1 MVTRTTTPSGFRV
14 AGLSV
19 LLAGVLA
26 SPAGAQVQA
35 GRIVGTVRDP
45 QLALVPR
52 AAVTVTSSATGLS
65 VNVATNERGEYVVTP
80 VSPGRYQ
87 VSVAGQGFQTAVVN
101 GVEVPIG
108 QSVRVDVELK
118 VGALSEATEVTAAVP
133 LLDTESGSLGHNV
146 TNTQIVDLPL
156 NGRSFYELARLTPG
170 AAGLP
175 GGASVVP
182 IRANFINGTAIS
194 GVRGSQL
201 TFQIDGVDV
210 TDHHQGGSYI
220 QTSVDAL
227 QEFKVQ
233 QSAYSAEF
241 SQAGGMLNA
250 ATKSGGSEFHGGLFE
265 FLRNDRF
272 DAADFFVRQKQKLDR
287 HQFGGTLGG
296 PLVKGKTFF
305 FLSYEGTRES
315 RALPVNLTVA
325 SAAMK
330 TGDFSGIRNRIYD
343 PLTGQPFPG
352 NVIPA
357 SRLSPQALYFAR
369 LIPDPNTSTGTHA
382 WSADRTL
389 DADQF
394 TVRVDH
400 SLSAKHKIFVRYSF
414 HDNRMDD
421 PSSNLGAPYLAYPA
435 LGSAHLHTRGQNMV
449 AAATSTLSPTLLN
462 EFRFSYLPQVVDLE
476 PFGLGTNYL
485 EEAGVKGFEETGR
498 PGVVGSF
505 PDFTWSGYSSMSGS
519 AFDQRPKT
527 QDLKVFEWT
536 DNITHIRGRH
546 ILKAGT
552 KIRRWLPHFTDSK
565 QYQGIWAFNGFA
577 TQNPASP
584 TGTGDAFADFML
596 GMPRQVTRSFPA
608 DTFGGQATYSHFY
621 VQDDLKVNSR
631 LSLNLGLRYEY
642 SPWASGYRGQVGTF
656 DPASP
661 RPIIVASESDQIDL
675 GSQFSGPSAYALF
688 RNLIQTSS
696 QAGLPLSITST
707 DKTQFGPRFGFAWR
721 PFGDKTV
728 LRGGYGLFFEQENTD
743 GRVNNNMVPFRLDET
758 GINDLT
764 QRRTMA
770 DFFRGRALT
779 TSAAPTIGATATK
792 MKMGRNH
799 HFNVGVQQQVSAST
813 VLEVN
818 YVGNIGQHL
827 NGTTN
832 INIPEPRAGGVQAR
846 RPYPLFGNILYFD
859 TNMSNTYHS
868 LQTTLVRRTAKGLWY
883 MASYTFSKSITT
895 QNNPSV
901 GGNTGREKAI
911 SGFDIPHNLALSA
924 GWELPVGRGKRF
936 LGDTSGATQALLG
949 GWQMQAILILRSGR
963 PFTPTISA
971 DRANTGVGGQRPNR
985 LGSGQV
991 DNPTV
996 EKWFDPAAFALPA
1009 QFTYGDTGA
1018 NILREGSYRN
1028 LDFSVFKR
1036 FGDKLEFRAE
1046 CFNLTNTPSFNGPA
1060 TAIDTATAGRV
1071 TSTFSTPRQFQFG
1084 LKFNF

>member
-1 MVTRTTTPSGFRV
+1 MGSHGSTRHGSNV
-14 AGLSV
+14 ARLT
-19 LLAGVLA
+19 LLLTAVLA
-26 SPAGAQVQA
+26 VPAWSQVQS
-35 GRIVGTVRDP
+35 GRIVGNVRDA
-45 QLALVPR
+45 QQAVVPR
-52 AAVTVTSSATGLS
+52 ATVTVTSATTGEAA
-65 VNVATNERGEYVVTP
+65 NVTTNDRGDYVLTP
-80 VSPGRYQ
+80 VDPGVYR
-87 VSVAGQGFQTAVVN
+87 VSVALQGFQTAVVN

-118 VGALSEATEVTAAVP
+118 VGALTETTEATAAVP
-133 LLDTESGSLGHNV
+133 LLDTESGTLGHQI
-146 TNTQIVDLPL
+146 TNTQLVDLPL

-194 GVRGSQL
+194 GIRGSQL

-227 QEFKVQ
+227 QEYKVQ

-250 ATKSGGSEFHGGLFE
+250 ATKSGGSEFHGGAFE
-265 FLRNDRF
+265 FLRNDVF
-272 DAADFFVRQKQKLDR
+272 DAADYFVKQKQELNR

-296 PLVKGKTFF
+296 PIVAGKTFF
-305 FLSYEGTRES
+305 FVSYEGIRES
-315 RALPVNLTVA
+315 RALPVNLTVGT
-325 SAAMK
+325 AAMK
-330 TGDFSGIRNRIYD
+330 RGDFSAIRNRIYD

-352 NVIPA
+352 NIIPA
-357 SRLSPQALYFAR
+357 SRLSPQAQYFNQY
-369 LIPDPNTSTGTHA
+369 IPDPNTSAGTYA
-382 WSADRTL
+382 WSADRKL
-389 DADQF
+389 SADQV
-394 TVRVDH
+394 TLRVDH
-400 SLSAKHKIFVRYSF
+400 TLTEKHKVFVRYSF

-421 PSSNLGAPYLAYPA
+421 PSSNLGAPYLAYP
-435 LGSAHLHTRGQNMV
+435 GIGDAHLHTRGQNIV
-449 AAATSTLSPTLLN
+449 AALTSTLRPTVLN

-485 EEAGVKGFEETGR
+485 QEANIRGFEETGR

-505 PDFTWSGYSSMSGS
+505 PDFSWTGYSNMNGS

-536 DNITHIRGRH
+536 DNLTWIRGRH
-546 ILKAGT
+546 ILKGGV

-565 QYQGIWAFNGFA
+565 QYQGVWAFNGFA

-584 TGTGDAFADFML
+584 GGTGDAFADFML

-608 DTFGGQATYSHFY
+608 DVFGGQATYWHFY
-621 VQDDLKVNSR
+621 AQDDFKVNGR
-631 LSLNLGLRYEY
+631 LSLNLGLRYEL

-656 DPASP
+656 DPTSS
-661 RPIIVASESDQIDL
+661 RPIIVASETDEIDL
-675 GSQFSGPSAYALF
+675 GAQFAGPSAYALF
-688 RNLIQTSS
+688 QRYIQTSS
-696 QAGLPLSITST
+696 QAGIPLSITAT
-707 DKTQFGPRFGFAWR
+707 DKTQFGPRFGFAFSVTDR
-721 PFGDKTV
+721 TI

-764 QRRTMA
+764 QKRTMA
-770 DFFRGRALT
+770 DFFQGKPLT
-779 TSAAPTIGATATK
+779 TSAAPTIGGTPTS

-799 HFNVGVQQQVSAST
+799 HFNVGVQQQVSPST

-827 NGTTN
+827 NGVSN
-832 INIPEPRAGGVQAR
+832 INIPTPAAGGVQAR
-846 RPYPLFGNILYFD
+846 RPFPQFGNIMYFD
-859 TNMSNTYHS
+859 TNMDNTYHS
-868 LQTTLVRRTAKGLWY
+868 LQASLARRASKGLWY
-883 MASYTFSKSITT
+883 MVSYTWSKSITT
-895 QNNPSV
+895 QNTAAV

-911 SGFDIPHNLALSA
+911 SIFDIPHNLAVSA
-924 GWELPVGRGKRF
+924 GWEIPVGRGKRF
-936 LGDTSGATQALLG
+936 LGDAGGVTQALLG
-949 GWQMQAILILRSGR
+949 GWQMQAILILRTGR
-963 PFTPTISA
+963 PFTPTIGA

-985 LGSGQV
+985 LGSGEL
-991 DNPTV
+991 DNPTP
-996 EKWFDPAAFALPA
+996 ERWFDTAAFALPA
-1009 QFTYGDTGA
+1009 QFTYGDSGA
-1018 NILREGSYRN
+1018 FILREGSFRN

-1036 FGDKLEFRAE
+1036 IGSHLEFRIE
-1046 CFNLTNTPSFNGPA
+1046 CFNLTNTPSFNAPA

-1071 TSTFSTPRQFQFG
+1071 TSTLSTPRQFQFG

>member
-1 MVTRTTTPSGFRV
+1 V
-14 AGLSV
+14 A
-19 LLAGVLA
+19 LAV
-26 SPAGAQVQA
+26 PAWSQVQS
-35 GRIVGTVRDP
+35 GRIVGTVRDA
-45 QLALVPR
+45 QQASVPR
-52 AAVTVTSSATGLS
+52 ATVTVTSSATGQS
-65 VNVATNERGEYVVTP
+65 AVVTSNDRGDYVLTP
-80 VSPGRYQ
+80 VNPGSYR
-87 VSVAGQGFQTAVVN
+87 VTVAMQGFQTAVVN
-101 GVEVPIG
+101 AVAVPVG
-108 QSVRVDVELK
+108 QSVRVDVELQL
-118 VGALSEATEVTAAVP
+118 GALSETTEATAAAP
-133 LLDTESGSLGHNV
+133 LLDTESGTLGHQV

-265 FLRNDRF
+265 FYRNDVL
-272 DAADFFVRQKQKLDR
+272 DAADYFVKQKQELDR

-296 PLVKGKTFF
+296 PLVAGKTFF

-315 RALPVNLTVA
+315 RALPVNLTVG

-330 TGDFSGIRNRIYD
+330 RGDFSSVRNRIYD

-352 NVIPA
+352 NIIPT
-357 SRLSPQALYFAR
+357 SRLSPQAQYFNQY
-369 LIPDPNTSTGTHA
+369 IPDPNTSSGTYA
-382 WSADRTL
+382 WSADREL
-389 DADQF
+389 RADQF
-394 TVRVDH
+394 TLRIDH
-400 SLSAKHKIFVRYSF
+400 TLSEKHKMFVRYSF

-421 PSSNLGAPYLAYPA
+421 PSSNLGAPYLAYPGIGA
-435 LGSAHLHTRGQNMV
+435 AHLHTRGQNLV
-449 AAATSTLSPTLLN
+449 AAVTSTFSPTVLN

-485 EEAGVKGFEETGR
+485 QEAGILGFEETGR

-505 PDFTWSGYSSMSGS
+505 PDFTWSGYSNMSGS

-527 QDLKVFEWT
+527 QDLKVLELT
-536 DNITHIRGRH
+536 DNVTLIRGRH
-546 ILKAGT
+546 ILKGGV

-565 QYQGIWAFNGFA
+565 QYQGVWAFNGFA

-608 DTFGGQATYSHFY
+608 DTFGGQATYWHFY
-621 VQDDLKVNSR
+621 AQDDIKVNSR
-631 LSLNLGLRYEY
+631 LSLNLGLRYEL

-656 DPASP
+656 DPSSS
-661 RPIIVASESDQIDL
+661 RPIIVASETDQIDL
-675 GSQFSGPSAYALF
+675 ASQFAGPSAYALF
-688 RNLIQTSS
+688 RQYIQTSS
-696 QAGLPLSITST
+696 QAGLPLSITAT
-707 DKTQFGPRFGFAWR
+707 DKAQFGPRFGFAWSLTDR
-721 PFGDKTV
+721 TV
-728 LRGGYGLFFEQENTD
+728 LRGGYGIFFEQENTD

-758 GINDLT
+758 GINDLS
-764 QRRTMA
+764 QKRTMA
-770 DFFRGRALT
+770 DFFNGKPLT
-779 TSAAPTIGATATK
+779 TTAAPTIGATPTA

-799 HFNVGVQQQVSAST
+799 HFNLGAQRQLSSST
-813 VLEVN
+813 VLELN

-827 NGTTN
+827 NGVSN
-832 INIPEPRAGGVQAR
+832 INIPTPAAGGVQAR
-846 RPYPLFGNILYFD
+846 RPYPQFGNIMYFD

-868 LQTTLVRRTAKGLWY
+868 LQASFARRASRGLWY
-883 MASYTFSKSITT
+883 MASYTWSKSITT
-895 QNNPSV
+895 QKVAAV
-901 GGNTGREKAI
+901 GGNTGNEKAI
-911 SGFDIPHNLALSA
+911 SLFDIPHNLALSA

-936 LGDTSGATQALLG
+936 LGDAGGGTEALLG

-963 PFTPTISA
+963 PFTPTIAA

-985 LGSGQV
+985 LGSGAL
-991 DNPTV
+991 DDPTPDR
-996 EKWFDPAAFALPA
+996 WFDPSAFAVPA
-1009 QFTYGDTGA
+1009 QFSYGDSGG
-1018 NILREGSYRN
+1018 NILREGSFRN
-1028 LDFSVFKR
+1028 LDFSLFKR
-1036 FGDKLEFRAE
+1036 IGSHFELRLE
-1046 CFNLTNTPSFNGPA
+1046 CFNLTNTPSFNAPA

-1071 TSTFSTPRQFQFG
+1071 TSTLSVPRQFQFG

>member
-1 MVTRTTTPSGFRV
+1 MATRASIPQALGLA
-14 AGLSV
+14 AGLCM
-19 LLAGVLA
+19 LLAAATPV
-26 SPAGAQVQA
+26 GAQVQS

-45 QLALVPR
+45 QHAVVPR
-52 AAVTVTSSATGLS
+52 AAVTVTSSATGQGVS
-65 VNVATNERGEYVVTP
+65 VATNEHGDYVVTP

-87 VSVAGQGFQTAVVN
+87 VTVSGQGFQTVVVN
-101 GVEVPIG
+101 AVEVPVG

-118 VGALSEATEVTAAVP
+118 VGALSESTEVTAAVP
-133 LLDTESGSLGHNV
+133 LLDTESGTLGHNV
-146 TNTQIVDLPL
+146 TNTQIANLPL

-175 GGASVVP
+175 GGGNLVR
-182 IRANFINGTAIS
+182 IRANFISGTAIS

-250 ATKSGGSEFHGGLFE
+250 ATKSGTSEFHGGLFE

-272 DAADFFVRQKQKLDR
+272 DATDFFVKPKQKLDR

-296 PLVKGKTFF
+296 PLVKGRTFF
-305 FLSYEGTRES
+305 FLSYEGIRE
-315 RALPVNLTVA
+315 RQGLPVNLIVP

-330 TGDFSGIRNRIYD
+330 RGDFSAVRNRIYD
-343 PLTGQPFPG
+343 PNTGQPFPG

-357 SRLSPQALYFAR
+357 DRLSPQALYFSR
-369 LIPDPNTSTGTHA
+369 FIPDPNTGASNFT
-382 WSADRTL
+382 WSPERTL
-389 DADQF
+389 DADQV
-394 TVRVDH
+394 TLRIDQ
-400 SLSAKHKIFVRYSF
+400 SLSDKHKVFVRYSF

-421 PSSNLGAPYLAYPA
+421 PSSTLGAPYLAYPA
-435 LGSAHLHTRGQNMV
+435 LDTAHIHTRGQNLV
-449 AAATSTLSPTLLN
+449 GAVTSTLSATLLN
-462 EFRFSYLPQVVDLE
+462 EFRFSYLPQIVDLE
-476 PFGLGTNYL
+476 PFGLGTNFYQ
-485 EEAGVKGFEETGR
+485 EAGIRGFEETGR

-505 PDFTWSGYSSMSGS
+505 PDFSWSGYSAMNGS

-536 DNITHIRGRH
+536 DNVTHIRGRH

-552 KIRRWLPHFTDSK
+552 KVRRWLPYFTDSK
-565 QYQGIWAFNGFA
+565 QYQGVWNFNGFA

-584 TGTGDAFADFML
+584 GGTGDAFADFML
-596 GMPRQVTRSFPA
+596 GMPRQVTRAFPA
-608 DTFGGQATYSHFY
+608 DTFGGEATYWHFY
-621 VQDDLKVNSR
+621 LQDDVRVTDR

-642 SPWASGYRGQVGTF
+642 SPWAEGYRGQLGTF
-656 DPASP
+656 DPTSA
-661 RPIIVASESDQIDL
+661 RPIIVASESDEIDL
-675 GSQFSGPSAYALF
+675 ASQFAGPSAYALF

-707 DKTQFGPRFGFAWR
+707 DTTQFGPRFGFAWR
-721 PFGDKTV
+721 PFGDRTIV
-728 LRGGYGLFFEQENTD
+728 RGGYGIFFEQENTD

-779 TSAAPTIGATATK
+779 TSAAPTLGAAATEA
-792 MKMGRNH
+792 KMGRNH
-799 HFNVGVQQQVSAST
+799 HYNIGVQRQVGDST

-818 YVGNIGQHL
+818 YVGNIGRHL

-832 INIPEPRAGGVQAR
+832 INIPSPGPGGVQAR
-846 RPYPLFGNILYFD
+846 RPYPLFGNIFYFD

-868 LQTTLVRRTAKGLWY
+868 LQSTLVRRAARGLWY

-901 GGNTGREKAI
+901 GGNAGREKAI
-911 SGFDIPHNLALSA
+911 SSFDVPHNLAVSA
-924 GWELPVGRGKRF
+924 GWEVPVGRGKRF
-936 LGDTSGATQALLG
+936 LGDATGWKQAVLG
-949 GWQMQAILILRSGR
+949 GWQLQAIYIWRSGR

-985 LGSGQV
+985 VGSGV
-991 DNPTV
+991 LDEPTV
-996 EKWFDPAAFALPA
+996 ERWFDTTAFVLPA

-1018 NILREGSYRN
+1018 NILREDSYKN

-1036 FGDKLEFRAE
+1036 FGNKVELRAE
-1046 CFNLTNTPSFNGPA
+1046 CFNLTNTPSFSAPA

-1071 TSTFSTPRQFQFG
+1071 TSTFSTPRQIQFG
-1084 LKFNF
+1084 LKFTF

>member
-1 MVTRTTTPSGFRV
+1 MANGRTRNGSNV
-14 AGLSV
+14 ARLS
-19 LLAGVLA
+19 LLLTVALA
-26 SPAGAQVQA
+26 APAWSQVQS
-35 GRIVGTVRDP
+35 GRIVGTVRDA
-45 QLALVPR
+45 QQATVPK
-52 AAVTVTSSATGLS
+52 ATVTVTSSATGQSL
-65 VNVATNERGEYVVTP
+65 NVTTNDSGDYVVTP
-80 VSPGRYQ
+80 VNPGLYR
-87 VSVAGQGFQTAVVN
+87 VTVALAGFQTAVVN
-101 GVEVPIG
+101 AVEVPVA

-118 VGALSEATEVTAAVP
+118 IGGVAETTEVTATAP
-133 LLDTESGSLGHNV
+133 LLDTESGTLGQSV
-146 TNTQIVDLPL
+146 TNTQIVNLPL

-210 TDHHQGGSYI
+210 TDHHQGGTYI

-241 SQAGGMLNA
+241 SQAGGMLNV
-250 ATKSGGSEFHGGLFE
+250 ATKSGASEFHGGLFE
-265 FLRNDRF
+265 FLRNDVF
-272 DAADFFVRQKQKLDR
+272 DAADYFVRQKQELNR

-305 FLSYEGTRES
+305 FVSYEGTRES
-315 RALPVNLTVA
+315 RQLPVNLTVA

-330 TGDFSGIRNRIYD
+330 QGDFSGISNRIYD

-357 SRLSPQALYFAR
+357 SRLSPQALYFAQ

-382 WSADRTL
+382 WSADRAL

-394 TVRVDH
+394 TLRIDH
-400 SLSAKHKIFVRYSF
+400 SLSEKHKIFVRYSF

-449 AAATSTLSPTLLN
+449 AALTSTFSPTVLN

-485 EEAGVKGFEETGR
+485 QEAGIKGFEETGR

-505 PDFTWSGYSSMSGS
+505 PDFTWSGYSNMSGS

-527 QDLKVFEWT
+527 QDLKVLEFI
-536 DNITHIRGRH
+536 DNVTFIRGSH
-546 ILKAGT
+546 IFKAGT
-552 KIRRWLPHFTDSK
+552 KVRRWLPHFTDSK
-565 QYQGIWAFNGFA
+565 QYQGVWAFNGFA

-596 GMPRQVTRSFPA
+596 GLPRQVTRAFPA
-608 DTFGGQATYSHFY
+608 DTFGGQATYAHFF
-621 VQDDLKVNSR
+621 VQDDIKVNSR

-642 SPWASGYRGQVGTF
+642 SPWASGYRGQLGTF
-656 DPASP
+656 DPSSP
-661 RPIIVASESDQIDL
+661 RPIIVGSETDQIDL
-675 GSQFSGPSAYALF
+675 GSQFAGPSAYALF
-688 RNLIQTSS
+688 QNYIQTSS

-707 DKTQFGPRFGFAWR
+707 DKTQFGPRFGFAWQ

-728 LRGGYGLFFEQENTD
+728 LRGGYGSFFEQENTD

-770 DFFRGRALT
+770 DFFRGQPLT
-779 TSAAPTIGATATK
+779 TSAAPTLGATATEL
-792 MKMGRNH
+792 KMGRNH
-799 HFNVGVQQQVSAST
+799 HFNLGVQQQVSPST

-818 YVGNIGQHL
+818 YVGNIGQYL

-832 INIPEPRAGGVQAR
+832 LNIPEPGAGGVQAR
-846 RPYPLFGNILYFD
+846 RPYPQFGNIFYFD

-868 LQTTLVRRTAKGLWY
+868 LQATLVRRASKGLWY

-895 QNNPSV
+895 QNNPAV
-901 GGNTGREKAI
+901 GGNTAREKAI
-911 SGFDIPHNLALSA
+911 SGFDIPHNLAVSA
-924 GWELPVGRGKRF
+924 GWELPVGHGKRF
-936 LGDTSGATQALLG
+936 LGDAGGVTQALLG

-985 LGSGQV
+985 IGSGAL

-996 EKWFDPAAFALPA
+996 EKWFDTTAFVLPA
-1009 QFTYGDTGA
+1009 QFTYGDSGA

-1036 FGDKLEFRAE
+1036 FGNKLEFRVE
-1046 CFNLTNTPSFNGPA
+1046 CFNLTNTPSFNAPA

-1071 TSTFSTPRQFQFG
+1071 TSTLSTPRQFQFG

>member
-1 MVTRTTTPSGFRV
+1 MARRTT
-14 AGLSV
+14 LS
-19 LLAGVLA
+19 LLLTVVLA
-26 SPAGAQVQA
+26 VTAWSQVQT

-45 QLALVPR
+45 QQATVPK
-52 AAVTVTSSATGLS
+52 ATVTVTSAATGES
-65 VNVATNERGEYVVTP
+65 HHVTTNERGDYVVTP
-80 VSPGRYQ
+80 VNPGRYQ
-87 VSVAGQGFQTAVVN
+87 VTVVGQGFQTAVVN
-101 GVEVPIG
+101 AVDVPVG
-108 QSVRVDVELK
+108 QSVRVDVELQL
-118 VGALSEATEVTAAVP
+118 GARSETTEVTAGVA

-146 TNTQIVDLPL
+146 TNTQIVNLPL

-220 QTSVDAL
+220 QTSIDAL

-250 ATKSGGSEFHGGLFE
+250 ATKSGTSEFHGGLFE
-265 FLRNDRF
+265 FLRNDRL
-272 DAADFFVRQKQKLDR
+272 DATDFFVKPKQKLDR
-287 HQFGGTLGG
+287 HQFGATLGG

-305 FLSYEGTRES
+305 FLSYEGTRET

-330 TGDFSGIRNRIYD
+330 GGDFSGIRNRIYD
-343 PLTGQPFPG
+343 PLTGQPFPN

-357 SRLSPQALYFAR
+357 SRLSPPALYFAK
-369 LIPDPNTSTGTHA
+369 LIPDPNTGPGNYT
-382 WSADRTL
+382 WSPERTL
-389 DADQF
+389 DADQM
-394 TVRVDH
+394 TLRIDQ
-400 SLSAKHKIFVRYSF
+400 SLSEKHKVFIRYSL

-421 PSSNLGAPYLAYPA
+421 PSSNLGSPYLAYPA

-449 AAATSTLSPTLLN
+449 AAVTSTLSPTLLN

-476 PFGLGTNYL
+476 PFGLGTNFYQ
-485 EEAGVKGFEETGR
+485 EAGVKGFEETGR

-505 PDFTWSGYSSMSGS
+505 PDFSWSGYSNMQGS

-527 QDLKVFEWT
+527 QDLKVLEWT
-536 DNITHIRGRH
+536 DNVTLIRGRN
-546 ILKAGT
+546 IFKAGT
-552 KIRRWLPHFTDSK
+552 KIRRWMPHFTDSK
-565 QYQGIWAFNGFA
+565 QYQGVWTYNGFA

-584 TGTGDAFADFML
+584 AGTGDAFADFML
-596 GMPRQVTRSFPA
+596 GLPRQVQRAFPA
-608 DTFGGQATYSHFY
+608 DTFGGQATYTHFY
-621 VQDDLKVNSR
+621 VQDDLKVSSR

-642 SPWASGYRGQVGTF
+642 SPWASGYRGQLGTF
-656 DPASP
+656 DPLSP
-661 RPIIVASESDQIDL
+661 RPIIVASETDQIDL
-675 GSQFSGPSAYALF
+675 GSQFSGPSAFALF
-688 RNLIQTSS
+688 RSYIQTSS

-707 DKTQFGPRFGFAWR
+707 DKTQFGPRFGLAWR

-728 LRGGYGLFFEQENTD
+728 LRGGYGIFFEQENTD
-743 GRVNNNMVPFRLDET
+743 GRVNNNMVPFRLDEI

-770 DFFRGRALT
+770 DFFLGRALT
-779 TSAAPTIGATATK
+779 TSAAPSLGPTATK
-792 MKMGRNH
+792 LKMGRNH
-799 HFNVGVQQQVSAST
+799 HFNVGVQQEISPST

-846 RPYPLFGNILYFD
+846 RPYPVFGGIAYFD

-868 LQTTLVRRTAKGLWY
+868 LQTTVVRRASKGLWY
-883 MASYTFSKSITT
+883 LVSYTFSKSITA

-901 GGNTGREKAI
+901 GGNAGREKAI
-911 SGFDIPHNLALSA
+911 SGFDIPHNLAMSV
-924 GWELPVGRGKRF
+924 GWELPVGRGQRF
-936 LGDTSGATQALLG
+936 LGSASGVTQALLG
-949 GWQMQAILILRSGR
+949 GWQMQGILIWRSGR
-963 PFTPTISA
+963 PFTPTIST
-971 DRANTGVGGQRPNR
+971 DRANTGVGAQRPNR
-985 LGSGQV
+985 LGSGEM
-991 DNPTV
+991 DHPTIDR
-996 EKWFDPAAFALPA
+996 WFDTTAFVLPA
-1009 QFTYGDTGA
+1009 QFTYGDSGA
-1018 NILREGSYRN
+1018 NILREDRYKN
-1028 LDFSVFKR
+1028 LDFSLFKR
-1036 FGDKLEFRAE
+1036 FGNKLEFRAE
-1046 CFNLTNTPSFNGPA
+1046 CFNLTNTPSFNAPA
-1060 TAIDTATAGRV
+1060 TAIDTATGGRV
-1071 TSTFSTPRQFQFG
+1071 TSTFSTPRQVQLG

>member
-1 MVTRTTTPSGFRV
+1 MVRK
-14 AGLSV
+14 AMLSL
-19 LLAGVLA
+19 LLAVSWA
-26 SPAGAQVQA
+26 APAWSQVQT
-35 GRIVGTVRDP
+35 GRIVGRVRDP
-45 QLALVPR
+45 QQAAIHR
-52 AAVTVTSSATGLS
+52 AAVTVTSAATGES
-65 VNVATNERGEYVVTP
+65 QTVATNEHGDYVVTP
-80 VSPGRYQ
+80 VDPGRYQ
-87 VSVAGQGFQTAVVN
+87 VSVVSQGFQTAVVTA
-101 GVEVPIG
+101 VEVPVG
-108 QSVRVDVELK
+108 QSLRVDVELK
-118 VGALSEATEVTAAVP
+118 VGALSETTEVTASAP
-133 LLDTESGSLGHNV
+133 LLDTESGTLGHNV
-146 TNTQIVDLPL
+146 TNTQITNLPL

-175 GGASVVP
+175 GGGNLVR
-182 IRANFINGTAIS
+182 IRANFISGTAIS

-227 QEFKVQ
+227 QEFRVQ

-250 ATKSGGSEFHGGLFE
+250 ATKSGTSQFHGGLFE

-272 DAADFFVRQKQKLDR
+272 DATDFFVKPKQKLDR

-305 FLSYEGTRES
+305 FLSYEGIRENQG
-315 RALPVNLTVA
+315 LPVNLTVG

-330 TGDFSGIRNRIYD
+330 RGDFSAVRNRIYD
-343 PLTGQPFPG
+343 PLTGQPFPN

-369 LIPDPNTSTGTHA
+369 FIPDPNVGANNFT
-382 WSADRTL
+382 WSPERTL
-389 DADQF
+389 DADQV
-394 TVRVDH
+394 TLRIDQ
-400 SLSAKHKIFVRYSF
+400 SLSEKHKVFMRYSF

-421 PSSNLGAPYLAYPA
+421 PSSTLGAPYLAYPE
-435 LGSAHLHTRGQNMV
+435 LGSAHIHTRGQNFV
-449 AAATSTLSPTLLN
+449 AALTSTLSPTLLN

-476 PFGLGTNYL
+476 PFGLGTNFYQ
-485 EEAGVKGFEETGR
+485 EAGIRGFEETGR

-505 PDFTWSGYSSMSGS
+505 PDFSWSGYSNMQGS

-536 DNITHIRGRH
+536 DNVTLIRDRD

-565 QYQGIWAFNGFA
+565 QYQGIWTYNGFA

-584 TGTGDAFADFML
+584 AGTGDAFADFML
-596 GMPRQVTRSFPA
+596 GYPRQVQRAFPA
-608 DTFGGQATYSHFY
+608 DTFGGQATYAHFY
-621 VQDDLKVNSR
+621 LQDDVRVSSR

-642 SPWASGYRGQVGTF
+642 SPWAGGYRGQLGTF
-656 DPASP
+656 DPLSP
-661 RPIIVASESDQIDL
+661 RPIIVASETDQIDL
-675 GSQFSGPSAYALF
+675 DSQFSGPSAYALF
-688 RNLIQTSS
+688 RSFIQTSS
-696 QAGLPLSITST
+696 QAGLPIQITST

-721 PFGDKTV
+721 PFGEKTV
-728 LRGGYGLFFEQENTD
+728 LRGGYGIFFEQENTD
-743 GRVNNNMVPFRLDET
+743 GRVNNNMVPFRLDEI

-770 DFFRGRALT
+770 DFFLGRALT
-779 TSAAPTIGATATK
+779 TSAAPSLGPTATEL
-792 MKMGRNH
+792 KMGRNH
-799 HFNVGVQQQVSAST
+799 HFNVGVQQEISPST

-818 YVGNIGQHL
+818 YVGNVGRHL

-832 INIPEPRAGGVQAR
+832 INIPSPAAGGVQAR
-846 RPYPLFGNILYFD
+846 RPYPLFGGIAYFD
-859 TNMSNTYHS
+859 TNMNNTYHS
-868 LQTTLVRRTAKGLWY
+868 LQATLVRRASKGLWY
-883 MASYTFSKSITT
+883 LVSYTFSKSITT

-911 SGFDIPHNLALSA
+911 SPFDVPHNLALSV
-924 GWELPVGRGKRF
+924 GWELPFGRGKRH
-936 LGDTSGATQALLG
+936 LGDASGATQALLG
-949 GWQMQAILILRSGR
+949 GWQVQAIYIWRSGR
-963 PFTPTISA
+963 PFTPTIGA
-971 DRANTGVGGQRPNR
+971 DRANTGVGNQRPNR
-985 LGSGQV
+985 VASGEL

-996 EKWFDPAAFALPA
+996 DRWFDPTAFVLPA
-1009 QFTYGDTGA
+1009 QFTYGDSGA
-1018 NILREGSYRN
+1018 NILREDSYKN

-1036 FGDKLEFRAE
+1036 FGNKLELRVE
-1046 CFNLTNTPSFNGPA
+1046 VFNLTNTPSFSAPL

-1071 TSTFSTPRQFQFG
+1071 TSTFSTPRQMQLG
-1084 LKFNF
+1084 LKFMF

>member
-1 MVTRTTTPSGFRV
+1 MAPRRTILDVSPL
-14 AGLSV
+14 AGLSL
-19 LLAGVLA
+19 LLAALA
-26 SPAGAQVQA
+26 VPAWSQVQA

-45 QLALVPR
+45 QQAMVPR
-52 AAVTVTSSATGLS
+52 ATVTVTSSATGES
-65 VNVATNERGEYVVTP
+65 VHVTTNEHGDYVVTP

-87 VSVAGQGFQTAVVN
+87 VTVAGQGFQTAVVN
-101 GVEVPIG
+101 GVDVPVG

-133 LLDTESGSLGHNV
+133 LLDTESGTLGHNV
-146 TNTQIVDLPL
+146 TNTQIANLPL

-175 GGASVVP
+175 GGGNLVR
-182 IRANFINGTAIS
+182 IRANFISGTAIS
-194 GVRGSQL
+194 GVRGRQL

-250 ATKSGGSEFHGGLFE
+250 ATKSGTSEFQGGLFE

-272 DAADFFVRQKQKLDR
+272 DATDFFVKPKQKLDR

-296 PLVKGKTFF
+296 PLVKGRTFF
-305 FLSYEGTRES
+305 FLSYEGIRE
-315 RALPVNLTVA
+315 RQGLPVNLIVP

-330 TGDFSGIRNRIYD
+330 RGDFSGIRNRIYD
-343 PLTGQPFPG
+343 PLTGQPFSN

-357 SRLSPQALYFAR
+357 DRLSPQALYFAR
-369 LIPDPNTSTGTHA
+369 FIPDPNTGTGNYT
-382 WSADRTL
+382 WSPERTL
-389 DADQF
+389 DADQV
-394 TVRVDH
+394 TLRIDQ
-400 SLSAKHKIFVRYSF
+400 SLSDKHKVFVRYSF

-421 PSSNLGAPYLAYPA
+421 PSSTLGVPYLAYPA
-435 LGSAHLHTRGQNMV
+435 LDKAHIHTRGQNIV
-449 AAATSTLSPTLLN
+449 AAVTSTLSPTLLN

-476 PFGLGTNYL
+476 PFGLGTNFYQ
-485 EEAGVKGFEETGR
+485 EAGVRGFEETGR

-505 PDFTWSGYSSMSGS
+505 PDFSWSGYSAMNGS

-527 QDLKVFEWT
+527 QDLKVLEWT
-536 DNITHIRGRH
+536 DNVTHIRGRH

-552 KIRRWLPHFTDSK
+552 KIRRWMPHFTDSK
-565 QYQGIWAFNGFA
+565 QYQGVWAFNGFA

-584 TGTGDAFADFML
+584 AGTGDAFADFML
-596 GMPRQVTRSFPA
+596 GFPRQVTRSFPA

-621 VQDDLKVNSR
+621 VQDDLRLSSR

-642 SPWASGYRGQVGTF
+642 SPWASGYRGQLGTF
-656 DPASP
+656 DPLSA
-661 RPIIVASESDQIDL
+661 RPIIVASETDQIDL
-675 GSQFSGPSAYALF
+675 ASQFAGPSAYALF
-688 RNLIQTSS
+688 RNYIQTSS

-721 PFGDKTV
+721 PLGDKTV
-728 LRGGYGLFFEQENTD
+728 LRGGYGIFFEQENTD

-779 TSAAPTIGATATK
+779 TSAAPTLGAAATK
-792 MKMGRNH
+792 AKMGRNH
-799 HFNVGVQQQVSAST
+799 HYNVGVQQQVGAST

-818 YVGNIGQHL
+818 YVGNIGRHL

-832 INIPEPRAGGVQAR
+832 INIPAPGAGGVQAR
-846 RPYPLFGNILYFD
+846 RPYPVFGNIFYFD

-868 LQTTLVRRTAKGLWY
+868 LQTTLVRRAAKGLWY
-883 MASYTFSKSITT
+883 LASYTFSKSITT
-895 QNNPSV
+895 QNVSAV

-911 SGFDIPHNLALSA
+911 SSFDVPHNLAMSV

-936 LGDTSGATQALLG
+936 LGDASGVTQALLG
-949 GWQMQAILILRSGR
+949 GWQMQGILIWRSGR

-985 LGSGQV
+985 LGSGELDNATV
-991 DNPTV
+991 DR
-996 EKWFDPAAFALPA
+996 WFDTAAFVLPA
-1009 QFTYGDTGA
+1009 QFTYGDSGA
-1018 NILREGSYRN
+1018 NILREDSYKN
-1028 LDFSVFKR
+1028 IDFSLFKR
-1036 FGDKLEFRAE
+1036 FGNRIEFRAE
-1046 CFNLTNTPSFNGPA
+1046 CFNLTNTPSFSAPA
-1060 TAIDTATAGRV
+1060 TAIDTAAAGRV
-1071 TSTFSTPRQFQFG
+1071 TSTFSTPRQVQLG
-1084 LKFNF
+1084 LKFSF

>member
-1 MVTRTTTPSGFRV
+1 MVARTTTRTGFRV

-19 LLAGVLA
+19 FLAGALA

-45 QLALVPR
+45 QQATVPR
-52 AAVTVTSSATGLS
+52 ATVTVTSSATGQSL
-65 VNVATNERGEYVVTP
+65 NVTTNDRGDYVVTP
-80 VSPGRYQ
+80 VNPGRYQ
-87 VSVAGQGFQTAVVN
+87 VTVTLQGFQTAVVN
-101 GVEVPIG
+101 AVDVPVG
-108 QSVRVDVELK
+108 QSVRVDVELN
-118 VGALSEATEVTAAVP
+118 VGTLAEATEVTASVP
-133 LLDTESGSLGHNV
+133 LLDTESGSLGHHV
-146 TNTQIVDLPL
+146 TNTQIVNLPL

-220 QTSVDAL
+220 QTSIDAL

-330 TGDFSGIRNRIYD
+330 RGDFSGIRNRIYD

-357 SRLSPQALYFAR
+357 NRLSPQALYFAR
-369 LIPDPNTSTGTHA
+369 LIPDPNTSAGTHA
-382 WSADRTL
+382 WSADRKL

-394 TVRVDH
+394 TLRIDQ
-400 SLSAKHKIFVRYSF
+400 SLSQKHKVFVRYSF

-435 LGSAHLHTRGQNMV
+435 IGSAHLHTRGQNMV
-449 AAATSTLSPTLLN
+449 AAVTSTFSPTLLN
-462 EFRFSYLPQVVDLE
+462 EFRFSYLPQIVDLE

-485 EEAGVKGFEETGR
+485 QEAGVKGFEETGR

-505 PDFTWSGYSSMSGS
+505 PDFTWSGYSNMSGS

-536 DNITHIRGRH
+536 DNVTHIRGRH
-546 ILKAGT
+546 ILKVGT
-552 KIRRWLPHFTDSK
+552 KIRRWLPRFTDSK
-565 QYQGIWAFNGFA
+565 QYQGVWAFNGFA

-584 TGTGDAFADFML
+584 SGTGDAFADFML

-621 VQDDLKVNSR
+621 AQDDIRVNDR

-642 SPWASGYRGQVGTF
+642 SPWASGYRGQLGTF
-656 DPASP
+656 DPTSS
-661 RPIIVASESDQIDL
+661 RPIIVASDSDQIDL
-675 GSQFSGPSAYALF
+675 GSQFAGPSAYALF
-688 RNLIQTSS
+688 RNFIQTSS

-728 LRGGYGLFFEQENTD
+728 VRGGYGLFFEQENTD

-770 DFFRGRALT
+770 DFFLGRALT

-792 MKMGRNH
+792 LKMGRNH
-799 HFNVGVQQQVSAST
+799 HYNVGVQRQVSRST

-868 LQTTLVRRTAKGLWY
+868 LQATLVRRAARGLWY
-883 MASYTFSKSITT
+883 MTSYTFSKSITV

-911 SGFDIPHNLALSA
+911 SSFDIPHNFAVSA
-924 GWELPVGRGKRF
+924 GWELPVGRGRRF
-936 LGDTSGATQALLG
+936 LGNTGGATQALLG

-985 LGSGQV
+985 LGSGQL

-996 EKWFDPAAFALPA
+996 DRWFDTTAFVLPA
-1009 QFTYGDTGA
+1009 QFTYGDSGG

-1028 LDFSVFKR
+1028 LDFSLFKR
-1036 FGDKLEFRAE
+1036 FGDKVEFRAE
-1046 CFNLTNTPSFNGPA
+1046 CFNLTNTPSFNAPA
-1060 TAIDTATAGRV
+1060 TAIDTATGGRV

-1084 LKFNF
+1084 LKFTF